1 MPEGIDITQRH
12 PSTTTDLLHEIWAEL
27 TGDPEAQF
35 PQYFNE
41 LSDDILLQILIA
53 IKNGGVGGASDL
65 QAVTDVGFLTDNPII
80 FDQLDGE
87 YPGLY
92 CNYDKPFQIGG
103 TEETGYSCIMV
114 NNELE
119 RDDSFFSVEIFNSF
133 GRQPI
138 FRVGGGLTLLHENE
152 DQTEFFKIR
161 PDGTLVMQDV
171 IGGGEFNGKL
181 TFQDLT
187 ENRIFAM
194 PDKSGT
200 VAMLDDL
207 PGIVDGVPDLQTVLS
222 VDYATNIRAEFN
234 GGLVVEGI
242 LDMGISEI
250 RYSSVGSLFT
260 GSLKC
265 GENFTEDQTLFLPN
279 ESGTIA
285 TIENITLQSI
295 TDNGNVT
302 TNSIK
307 LKFDATGFIGDL
319 NVTGNALS
327 DNRNYD
333 LPDESGTIALNKRA
347 VNILEFTDN
356 ADAISNGLTAGEMY
370 RTGDVLKVVH

>member
-1 MPEGIDITQRH
+1 MIDKGLNKGLVQK
-12 PSTTTDLLHEIWAEL
+12 
-27 TGDPEAQF
+27 
-35 PQYFNE
+35 FNT
-41 LSDDILLQILIA
+41 SDRRT
-53 IKNGGVGGASDL
+53 KG
-65 QAVTDVGFLTDNPII
+65 
-80 FDQLDGE
+80 
-87 YPGLY
+87 
-92 CNYDKPFQIGG
+92 
-103 TEETGYSCIMV
+103 
-114 NNELE
+114 
-119 RDDSFFSVEIFNSF
+119 SFFGFRKMFWDNLKKLNVPFFDACCDEASENLPVRYTVE
-133 GRQPI
+133 
-138 FRVGGGLTLLHENE
+138 
-152 DQTEFFKIR
+152 
-161 PDGTLVMQDV
+161 DGIQV
-171 IGGGEFNGKL
+171 FNG
-181 TFQDLT
+181 TGWIT
-187 ENRIFAM
+187 
-194 PDKSGT
+194 PVGT
-200 VAMLDDL
+200 
-207 PGIVDGVPDLQTVLS
+207 GIVDGVPDLQTVLS